1 MDSIPIVEV
10 LARCDS
16 RFARARFRWFFLG
29 QTEKPAERLINAN
42 PGAWYTT
49 TSEHMGEEAFAD
61 YAGRF
66 TIPRRGMCE
75 DYRAGLAIDW
85 KHDEA
90 DRARGTQGQR
100 PDTPLVVGG
109 RDLVELF
116 GDPLAI
122 WREWADDVRADSID
136 SGHDMAEEA
145 PVELAEKLRVFLSDI
160 SAITRGRSHSAN
172 GVPVRIPMQ

>member
-16 RFARARFRWFFLG
+16 RFARAWFRWFFLG

-90 DRARGTQGQR
+90 DRAAGRKVSAPTLLLWSEGETSLSSSVIHSQSGASGRTMFALTRSTAATIWLRRRRSSLLKSSACSFRIYR
-100 PDTPLVVGG
+100 P
-109 RDLVELF
+109 
-116 GDPLAI
+116 
-122 WREWADDVRADSID
+122 
-136 SGHDMAEEA
+136 
-145 PVELAEKLRVFLSDI
+145 
-160 SAITRGRSHSAN
+160 
-172 GVPVRIPMQ
+172 